1 MPPTHRS
8 FVISRLPCPY
18 PGCQQLLKNK
28 LALTQHQRSAH
39 RHSFYIPKPGHICN
53 KAGEFINPTMPPP
66 PPPVQ
71 SSDDWT
77 PYSNWLEFK
86 TAHFLFSQEEMSA
99 KKINTL
105 LHLWGVSL
113 AIHGDTPPFTDHQDL
128 YTTIDATPLGDVPWS
143 SHSISYMGNRTGDIP
158 PWMDTSY
165 EFHFHNPHKLVQ
177 NILKNPDFKDE
188 LDYTPYCEWEE
199 RSDGT
204 HSHCWHDL
212 MSADWA
218 WNQADIIA
226 QDPETHGSTFVPI
239 ILGSDKTT
247 VSVATGQ
254 NNYYPLYLSV
264 GNVHNN
270 VHRAHRNAV
279 VLVGFLAIAKTMKK
293 YANDASMMVPEVTMC
308 ADGHYRK
315 VIYGLGPYIA
325 DYEEQVV
332 LTGIVQNYECGNQTR
347 ELLEASIKEVD
358 PGMLWD
364 EWGVIADI
372 ILFTSNFPRSD
383 IHALLA
389 PDLLHQL
396 IKGTF
401 KDHLVDW
408 VCSYLEE
415 THGSTCAM
423 EIIDDIDRRIAAAPP
438 FSGFLQWTGDDLK
451 ALMKVY
457 INAIEG
463 YVPDDMISAFRA
475 FLKFCYIARHDIITE
490 DTLEDLEDALNC
502 FHEYHEIFVSMNV
515 QSNFAI
521 KRPYRRS
528 SKFNALKQMLLT
540 NQRID
545 KLAASL
551 VDFTARGMLTE
562 PSALSHLQ
570 YFEGDAI
577 DSEQALCDIRL
588 ARTIYLAEELNVPE
602 LPMLIWYF
610 LYDQQHPDGPQSSTD
625 MPLQEMPVYR
635 GRLDVFHSAMATF
648 FAPSYPSG
656 TRAARYDTILVDTD
670 NSTNSINGMD
680 RIGSQPDDI
689 TGLWMVHPSFED
701 NGSHE
706 SSVIHLDSI
715 FRAVHLLPMFGNS
728 NPIHP
733 AVTFDKSLDAFKG
746 YYVNKFADHHSFE
759 ILS

>member
-1 MPPTHRS
+1 M
-8 FVISRLPCPY
+8 
-18 PGCQQLLKNK
+18 
-28 LALTQHQRSAH
+28 
-39 RHSFYIPKPGHICN
+39 
-53 KAGEFINPTMPPP
+53 
-66 PPPVQ
+66 
-71 SSDDWT
+71 
-77 PYSNWLEFK
+77 
-86 TAHFLFSQEEMSA
+86 
-99 KKINTL
+99 
-105 LHLWGVSL
+105 
-113 AIHGDTPPFTDHQDL
+113 GD
-128 YTTIDATPLGDVPWS
+128 
-143 SHSISYMGNRTGDIP
+143 RTGDIP
-158 PWMDTSY
+158 PWMDASY
-165 EFHFHNPHKLVQ
+165 EFHFRDPHKLVQ

-204 HSHCWHDL
+204 HSRRWHDL

-239 ILGSDKTT
+239 ILGSDKIT

-254 NNYYPLYLSV
+254 NDYYPLYLSV
-264 GNVHNN
+264 GNVRNN
-270 VHRAHRNAV
+270 VRRAHRNAV

-293 YANDASMMVPEVTMC
+293 YANDAHFRTFKKQLFHSSLSKILETLKPAMTLPEVTMC

-332 LTGIVQNYECGNQTR
+332 LAGIVRNWCGLVSPCFDFRCLGFPWDLDGECGNRTR
-347 ELLEASIKEVD
+347 ELLEALIEEVD
-358 PGMLWD
+358 PGTVWD
-364 EWGVIADI
+364 EWGVITDI
-372 ILFTSNFPRSD
+372 IVSISPVSD

-415 THGSTCAM
+415 THGSTHAM
-423 EIIDDIDRRIAAAPP
+423 EIIDDIDRRSDCGCPP
-438 FSGFLQWTGDDLK
+438 FSGLRRCAEGRGFSQWTGDDLK

-463 YVPDDMISAFRA
+463 YVPDDMIHAFHA
-475 FLKFCYIARHDIITE
+475 FFEFCYIARHDIITE
-490 DTLEDLEDALNC
+490 DTLEDLEDALNR
-502 FHEYHEIFVSMNV
+502 FHEYREIFVSTNV
-515 QSNFAI
+515 RSNFALPRQHAMKHYPGLI
-521 KRPYRRS
+521 RLFGAPNGLCSSITESKHIQAVKRPYRRS

-562 PSALSHLQ
+562 PSALSHLR
-570 YFEGDAI
+570 YFEAGQPDATEGDELEEEGDAI
-577 DSEQALCDIRL
+577 DGEQALCDIRL
-588 ARTIYLAEELNVPE
+588 ARTIQRHRARTVLDLAEELNVPE
-602 LPMLIWYF
+602 LPMLIRYF

-625 MPLQEMPVYR
+625 MLLREMPVYR
-635 GRLDVFHSAMATF
+635 GRLDVFHSAVATF
-648 FAPSYPSG
+648 FAPSDPSG
-656 TRAARYDTILVDTD
+656 TGGMHCEHIRANPSWRRGAAHYDTYLSTLDNIHCFFSFAFLNKTFPCTLVHWYK
-670 NSTNSINGMD
+670 

-701 NGSHE
+701 DGSRE

-715 FRAVHLLPMFGNS
+715 FRAVHLLPMFSNS

-733 AVTFDKSLDAFKG
+733 AVTFDNSLDAFKG
-746 YYVNKFADHHSFE
+746 YYVNKFADHHLFE